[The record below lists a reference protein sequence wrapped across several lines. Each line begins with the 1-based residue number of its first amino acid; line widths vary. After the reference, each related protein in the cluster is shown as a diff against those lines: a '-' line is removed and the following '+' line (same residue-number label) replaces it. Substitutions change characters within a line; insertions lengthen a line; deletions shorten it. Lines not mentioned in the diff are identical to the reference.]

1 VTARSKDASQIK
13 FSRCLGDEKLQNR
26 YLKKN
31 NFPEVLG
38 SRKMQNQKNFEK
50 TKKKTKKQFS
60 RGLGNGRG

>member
-1 VTARSKDASQIK
+1 MRNYKI
-13 FSRCLGDEKLQNR
+13 NI
-26 YLKKN
+26 LKKN

-50 TKKKTKKQFS
+50 TKKNKKTKKNS